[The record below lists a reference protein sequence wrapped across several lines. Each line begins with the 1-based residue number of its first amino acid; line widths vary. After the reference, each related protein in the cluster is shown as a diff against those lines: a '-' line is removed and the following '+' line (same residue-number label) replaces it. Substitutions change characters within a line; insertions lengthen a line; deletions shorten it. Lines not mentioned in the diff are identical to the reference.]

1 MTSLGGVLRGTAEL
15 PIPVRTSTNSCV
27 IDDLIIFTESEY
39 DYAEGDYNYIY
50 TDGIYDD
57 YYEEDEENAKVD
69 QSKGKN
75 SSSKGE
81 DDLQPK
87 EKRFCSEAMKS
98 VSEFFQQPQF
108 IIINVNN

>member
-57 YYEEDEENAKVD
+57 YYEEEVYGELFEDHWKQDEVFSA
-69 QSKGKN
+69 QT
-75 SSSKGE
+75 E
-81 DDLQPK
+81 D
-87 EKRFCSEAMKS
+87 
-98 VSEFFQQPQF
+98 
-108 IIINVNN
+108 